1 MPKNKGAGGKGFKR
15 RANTGST
22 FRRNIIFKED
32 GQEYAQV
39 EKMLGCGNVECRC
52 FDNVTRLGKIRGK
65 MLKRVWI
72 NKDDIVLVGLRDF
85 EDDKVDIIHKYN
97 EDEVRNLKAVG
108 EIPDNTKEVVPDL
121 VDSLFNENPSGG
133 SATVE
138 DEISLVEFTKI

>member
-85 EDDKVDIIHKYN
+85 EDDKELGHVVSAAGTINKEPDT
-97 EDEVRNLKAVG
+97 
-108 EIPDNTKEVVPDL
+108 EIGKEEL
-121 VDSLFNENPSGG
+121 
-133 SATVE
+133 
-138 DEISLVEFTKI
+138 

>member
-15 RANTGST
+15 RANIGSAK
-22 FRRNIIFKED
+22 RNIIFKED

-52 FDNVTRLGKIRGK
+52 FDNVIRLGKIRGK

-108 EIPDNTKEVVPDL
+108 EIPDNTKEVVQDH
-121 VDSLFNENPSGG
+121 VDSLFHDQVTKTN
-133 SATVE
+133 TE
-138 DEISLVEFTKI
+138 DDMSLVEFTKL